1 MRYSI
6 VVDWDSYFN
15 FESVAS
21 KLEEA
26 GQTIIEKGADIL
38 VEEVLAR
45 LNIPKVN
52 QNH

>member
-6 VVDWDSYFN
+6 AVEWDSYFN
-15 FESVAS
+15 FEAVAS

-52 QNH
+52 QNN